1 MAAPSPGTG
10 AGQAT
15 PFSGVALP
23 AGYSLDSEHSLTL
36 GAGERWSG
44 RLVFTVGLSASEVF
58 DFYRREM
65 PRLGWSE
72 GAVMR
77 ADTSVLTFNS
87 AATAR
92 VAVVQIA
99 DRTLGGVRVQMVVS
113 PETGGADAASVA
125 GQPEP
130 LAAAARAAAAPAGAA
145 PRAPVASQPL
155 Q

>member
-1 MAAPSPGTG
+1 
-10 AGQAT
+10 
-15 PFSGVALP
+15 
-23 AGYSLDSEHSLTL
+23 
-36 GAGERWSG
+36 
-44 RLVFTVGLSASEVF
+44 
-58 DFYRREM
+58 
-65 PRLGWSE
+65 
-72 GAVMR
+72 MR

-130 LAAAARAAAAPAGAA
+130 LAAAGRGAAAPAGAA